1 MGIDFVFFLTGIIS
15 VLANVRQFND
25 LAHPLCRNLR
35 DGDWMMDY
43 VVARL
48 LPFVGTRQVS
58 LVLLVSV
65 KTKPTF
71 EPNLAVARKT
81 GTDLCF
87 SKH

>member
-1 MGIDFVFFLTGIIS
+1 LLTGVIS

-35 DGDWMMDY
+35 DGDWMMGY

-58 LVLLVSV
+58 LVLLVYVRAKS
-65 KTKPTF
+65 TF
-71 EPNLAVARKT
+71 EHNLAVARRPALTFVFHSCSNITT
-81 GTDLCF
+81 G
-87 SKH
+87 